1 MPYYLAPLWD
11 AKYAAKAA
19 EKSKNKRKRS
29 GGGQDDAVDDK
40 VAHIKKEL
48 RSKLKK
54 SRASKGL
61 LQDLEEQVRQFVQKW
76 QDEQKG
82 LLALEQEKE
91 DDVDL
96 LESSD
101 EDEVVFVGRNGQT
114 QDMKLPRKSSAASR
128 AEREKLVFDSLEDDA
143 GASFGYVNCSS
154 TIIVSPH

>member
-1 MPYYLAPLWD
+1 MRPTYPQHSVPYYLAPLWD

-19 EKSKNKRKRS
+19 EKSKNKNKRA
-29 GGGQDDAVDDK
+29 GPDAIVDEK

-48 RSKLKK
+48 KSKLKK
-54 SRASKGL
+54 SRGSKGL
-61 LQDLEEQVRQFVQKW
+61 LHDLEEQVRQFVQKW

-82 LLALEQEKE
+82 RLALEQEKE

-114 QDMKLPRKSSAASR
+114 QDMKLPRKSSAARR
-128 AEREKLVFDSLEDDA
+128 AEREKLVFDSLENDA
-143 GASFGYVNCSS
+143 GASFGYV
-154 TIIVSPH
+154 H